1 MKKHSILIVLLIFSC
16 SIEQKNFELN
26 GKIDGLNSEK
36 IYLLESNSIILDST
50 KIDDSSSFTLKCY
63 IEEPQIL
70 TLRLGDSDTDQVKFF
85 AETGAMTLSTT
96 SKRFQFDA
104 QFSGS
109 KQQSNLDEFNS
120 YLIKFEEEDIEL
132 LEIQI
137 EESMKSNQKNID
149 SISILRDKADNQV
162 QIVLLEAAIL
172 VFAGWQD
179 IVDEIWLVQTPRE
192 LVENRLSNIGKF
204 NSKDIQNRINTQMHY
219 FDNKEFADIII
230 DNSSTKQSLELKI
243 NKLWEERIL
252 KRKNYEVK

>member
-1 MKKHSILIVLLIFSC
+1 MKKYLILIVLLILSC
-16 SIEQKNFELN
+16 SIEKKNFELS
-26 GKIDGLNSEK
+26 GKIDGLNGEK

-149 SISILRDKADNQV
+149 SISILRDKIEKRKILFIINYIENKKEEIISPYIALKYNMNVQADYLSKIYNSYSK
-162 QIVLLEAAIL
+162 
-172 VFAGWQD
+172 
-179 IVDEIWLVQTPRE
+179 EI
-192 LVENRLSNIGKF
+192 SD
-204 NSKDIQNRINTQMHY
+204 SKYGI
-219 FDNKEFADIII
+219 
-230 DNSSTKQSLELKI
+230 ELK
-243 NKLWEERIL
+243 KIL
-252 KRKNYEVK
+252 EK

>member
-1 MKKHSILIVLLIFSC
+1 MKKYLILIVLLILSC
-16 SIEQKNFELN
+16 SIEQKNFELS

-149 SISILRDKADNQV
+149 SISILRDKIEKRKILFIINYIENKKEEIISPYIALKYNMNVQADYLSKIYNSYSK
-162 QIVLLEAAIL
+162 
-172 VFAGWQD
+172 
-179 IVDEIWLVQTPRE
+179 EI
-192 LVENRLSNIGKF
+192 SD
-204 NSKDIQNRINTQMHY
+204 SKYGI
-219 FDNKEFADIII
+219 
-230 DNSSTKQSLELKI
+230 ELK
-243 NKLWEERIL
+243 KIL
-252 KRKNYEVK
+252 EK